1 MLIFVL
7 ETMAPIAQDPDAFVK
22 LLRTSPAPGSPYSL
36 PIPGSSREGRSA
48 VYRHHRFVDKP
59 LLQTID
65 PECSTAHDH
74 FEKSAK
80 KRPNGRCLGH
90 RAWDP
95 VTKTYG
101 NFQWMTYGQ
110 VAERRKNFGVGLV
123 ELHKR
128 AGVTEDKYG
137 VGLWC
142 QNRPEW
148 QIVDL
153 GAMSQSLFTVSIY
166 DTLGPETTEYIVN
179 HATLACV
186 ATSLPHIPTL
196 LKLASKLPT
205 LKLIISLDPLYDG
218 EKPGNSKGDIL
229 KALAEDVGISIHYI
243 GDVEAIG
250 AAVPN
255 APMRPPRP
263 EDIITVNYTSGTTG
277 NPKGVVLTHAN
288 AAAATAV
295 SRVVSDPG
303 PSDVILSYLPLAH
316 IYQRLGEHGCLAS
329 GASIGYFRGDIVGLV
344 DDLKLLRP
352 TAFNSVPR
360 LYNRF
365 GSAIK
370 AATIDAPGVKGAI
383 GRHIINTKLASMKLP
398 PGQATNKHALYDRIW
413 TPKLASAFG
422 LQRARGMVTGSAPI
436 DPGLHQFLRAAFGAA
451 FIQGYGLTETYA
463 QGIVQYDD
471 DYSTGNC
478 GGVSATTEVCLES
491 VPDMDYLVTDS
502 PQPRGEIL
510 MRGTARFREY
520 FRNEAETSK
529 AIDADGWFHTGDIG
543 TVDALGRFSIIDR
556 RKNVLKLAQGEYIS
570 PERIENVYLANCNL
584 LAQAYVHGD
593 STQAFLVAVFGV
605 DPVTFAPFA
614 SEILKKEILA
624 TDLEAVRE
632 AGRDARVR
640 KAVVKELDRVG
651 RKNKFN
657 AYERVRN
664 VCLEIEPFTIDNEL
678 LTPTLKLKRPQ
689 TAKKYRDQLD
699 QLYEEALAE
708 ETTAKA
714 KL

>member
-1 MLIFVL
+1 
-7 ETMAPIAQDPDAFVK
+7 MAPIAQDPDAFVK

-36 PIPGSSREGRSA
+36 PVPGSSSEGRSA
-48 VYRHHRFVDKP
+48 IYRHHRFVDKP

-65 PECSTAHDH
+65 PECLTAHDH
-74 FEKSAK
+74 FEKSAR
-80 KRPNGRCLGH
+80 KRPNARCLGH

-95 VTKTYG
+95 ATKTYG
-101 NFQWMTYGQ
+101 NFQWMTYAQ

-128 AGVTEDKYG
+128 AGVTDDKYG

-196 LKLASKLPT
+196 LKLASRLPT

-243 GDVEAIG
+243 GDVEAVG

-288 AAAATAV
+288 ATAATAI
-295 SRVVSDPG
+295 SRIVSDLG
-303 PSDVILSYLPLAH
+303 PSDLILSYLPLAH

-329 GASIGYFRGDIVGLV
+329 GSSIGYFRGDILGLV

-352 TAFNSVPR
+352 TGFNSVPR

-370 AATIDAPGVKGAI
+370 AATIDAPGVKGTI
-383 GRHIINTKLASMKLP
+383 GRHIINSKLAAMKLP

-422 LQRARGMVTGSAPI
+422 LQRTRGMVTGSAPI
-436 DPGLHQFLRAAFGAA
+436 DPGLHQFLRAAFGSA

-478 GGVSATTEVCLES
+478 GGVCATMEVCLES
-491 VPDMDYLVTDS
+491 VPDMDYLVTDT
-502 PQPRGEIL
+502 PHPRGEIL

-520 FRNEAETSK
+520 FRNEDETSK

-543 TVDALGRFSIIDR
+543 SVDALGRFSIIDR

-593 STQAFLVAVFGV
+593 STQAFLVAVLGV

-614 SEILKKEILA
+614 SGILKKEISA

-632 AGRDARVR
+632 AGRDSRVR
-640 KAVVKELDRVG
+640 KAVVKELDKVG
-651 RKNKFN
+651 RKSKFN

-664 VCLEIEPFTIDNEL
+664 VCLEIEPFSIDNEL

-689 TAKKYRDQLD
+689 TAKRYRSQLD

-708 ETTAKA
+708 ETTKA